1 MPTYETELD
10 DLGTE
15 FERDTATCPAC
26 ESTVREMRN
35 GDKWLCD
42 GCARYWETDEL

>member
-1 MPTYETELD
+1 MANYSTTLGELS
-10 DLGTE
+10 TE
-15 FERDTATCPAC
+15 FERDTDSCPIC

-42 GCARYWETDEL
+42 GCARYWEESEL